1 MKDQYLK
8 AQTLLSANA
17 TKQEIFRAFNTIKMM
32 YTGCSIEEA
41 SCYFTVYSALALQIY
56 VT

>member
-41 SCYFTVYSALALQIY
+41 SYYFTVYSALALQIY